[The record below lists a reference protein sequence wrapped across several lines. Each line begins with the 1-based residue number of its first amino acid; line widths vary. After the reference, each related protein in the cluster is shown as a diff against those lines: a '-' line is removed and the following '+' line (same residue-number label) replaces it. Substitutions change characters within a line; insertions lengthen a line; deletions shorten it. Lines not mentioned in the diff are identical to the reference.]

1 MDKLTLG
8 IAIATAVTTIIIKIT
23 TTTIINITT
32 RDINFMLGTKLGPY
46 WLICW
51 GFLCPV
57 LLPLLLTYVLVTQV
71 LIIIINNIIDLIN
84 NIISIIINII
94 VIIDIINIILSSFL
108 FFSPMFLSHRF

>member
-23 TTTIINITT
+23 TTTIISIPT

-71 LIIIINNIIDLIN
+71 LITIITNVIINNIID
-84 NIISIIINII
+84 IIKK
-94 VIIDIINIILSSFL
+94 ILS
-108 FFSPMFLSHRF
+108 FSPMFLSHRF

>member
-1 MDKLTLG
+1 MS
-8 IAIATAVTTIIIKIT
+8 TATIIIKIT
-23 TTTIINITT
+23 TTIINIIT

-71 LIIIINNIIDLIN
+71 SITIITNVIINK
-84 NIISIIINII
+84 
-94 VIIDIINIILSSFL
+94 IIDIIPSST
-108 FFSPMFLSHRF
+108 P